1 MICERCREQDA
12 TVSVTL
18 VVGASLEKHNYCEAC
33 HQKAEGERVKAYTS
47 PPTAAV
53 PVDIESITASEFL
66 NASRRANRNS
76 SDKPAFKHILET
88 LGRLPQTRQRLALEL
103 LPLAW
108 QALERGEEPP
118 FETVLYGCRSVSIE
132 PQRLPEYTAWLEKI
146 IRRSFDLR
154 RRLSE
159 PPGEHGPFAMTLSM
173 TLLALGRVNRDRF
186 TALLSQLKLEGGEVH
201 LDRRWKVLADAEKD
215 VLQPRP
221 PEV

>member
-1 MICERCREQDA
+1 
-12 TVSVTL
+12 VTL

-33 HQKAEGERVKAYTS
+33 HQEAERECVKAYTS

-53 PVDIESITASEFL
+53 PVDIESITAAEFL
-66 NASRRANRNS
+66 NASGRASRNS

-118 FETVLYGCRSVSIE
+118 FETVLFGCRSVSIE

-159 PPGEHGPFAMTLSM
+159 SPGEHGPFAMTLSM
-173 TLLALGRVNRDRF
+173 TLVALGRLNRERF
-186 TALLSQLKLEGGEVH
+186 TALLATLKLEGGEAR
-201 LDRRWKVLADAEKD
+201 LDRRWKVLADAEED
-215 VLQPRP
+215 ILRSGH
-221 PEV
+221 PEEES